1 MTPTSACPPS
11 IAQRPRR
18 HPRGRTAVAAVLTV
32 LLAALLG
39 PVISGGS
46 AQAQPEAGTAVD
58 AAPNVV
64 MIVMDDLDQV
74 NTPYWDAMPQ
84 TKQLLAD
91 RGTVFENAFAPTPI
105 CCPAR
110 STMFTGKY
118 GHNTGVLTNS
128 GDFGGWEQFVA
139 NGNEENTFATDLQ
152 AAGYRTGLAG
162 KYLNGIED
170 DPTHVPPG
178 WNEWYGSVDTNFFD
192 GYGYSLNENGTI
204 VQYGDAESD
213 YVTDVMAAKSTDF
226 IRRAAEG
233 DTPFLWSVNPSAPH
247 YPLPPAPRHAGHRF
261 ADDEAP
267 RPANYD
273 EQDVSDKPQWLQDEA
288 AQRSRLLGRVGD
300 TDHQDRMGSLLAVD
314 EMVAGIVDT
323 LESTGELDNTY
334 LMFVSDNGY
343 NMGAHR
349 LWQKQAPYEESL
361 RVPLVVAGPEAQ
373 AGTSTDMV
381 LLTDIAPTV
390 LELAGLEVPADMDG
404 RSLVPQLRGESPA
417 GWRTDFIGQYV
428 SSGTTSSD
436 GVAEEL
442 PSGVN
447 TDLPG
452 WRGLRSETHTYVEW
466 QDGSGDLE
474 LYDLRADPYQ
484 LDNLLATDE
493 GRAANADLAAS
504 MAQRLGQLSTCSG
517 SSCR

>member
-1 MTPTSACPPS
+1 MTA
-11 IAQRPRR
+11 
-18 HPRGRTAVAAVLTV
+18 
-32 LLAALLG
+32 LLVALLG
-39 PVISGGS
+39 PVMSGANASTPS
-46 AQAQPEAGTAVD
+46 ADTAG
-58 AAPNVV
+58 APNVV
-64 MIVMDDLDQV
+64 MIVMDDLDQAT
-74 NTPYWDAMPQ
+74 TPYWDAMPQ
-84 TKQLLAD
+84 TERLLAD
-91 RGTVFENAFAPTPI
+91 RGMVFENAFAPTPI

-139 NGNEENTFATDLQ
+139 NGNEESTFATDLQ
-152 AAGYRTGLAG
+152 AAGYHTGLAG

-170 DPTHVPPG
+170 DPQHIPPG
-178 WNEWYGSVDTNFFD
+178 WSEWYGSVDNSFYS

-204 VQYGDAESD
+204 IGYGDEESD
-213 YVTDVMAAKSTDF
+213 YVTDVMAAKSVDF
-226 IRRAAEG
+226 IQRAAEG
-233 DTPFLWSVNPSAPH
+233 DAPFLWSVNSSAPH
-247 YPLPPAPRHAGHRF
+247 YPLPPAPRHADHRF

-273 EQDVSDKPQWLQDEA
+273 EEDVSDKAQWLQDDAE
-288 AQRSRLLGRVGD
+288 QRSRLLGRVGD
-300 TDHQDRMGSLLAVD
+300 SDHQDRMGSLLAVD

-373 AGTSTDMV
+373 AGTSADMA
-381 LLTDIAPTV
+381 LLTDVAPTV

-404 RSLVPQLRGESPA
+404 RSLVPQLRGESPTD
-417 GWRTDFIGQYV
+417 WRTDFIGQYV
-428 SSGTTSSD
+428 SDGTTSDD
-436 GVAEEL
+436 GVAQEM
-442 PSGVN
+442 PDGVS
-447 TDLPG
+447 TSTSIDIPG
-452 WRGLRSETHTYVEW
+452 WRGLRSETHMYVEW
-466 QDGSGDLE
+466 QDGSGDVE
-474 LYDLRADPYQ
+474 LYDLRADPHQ
-484 LDNLLATDE
+484 LDNLLATAE
-493 GRAANADLAAS
+493 GREANADLVAF
-504 MAQRLGQLSTCSG
+504 MAERLDQLSTCGG